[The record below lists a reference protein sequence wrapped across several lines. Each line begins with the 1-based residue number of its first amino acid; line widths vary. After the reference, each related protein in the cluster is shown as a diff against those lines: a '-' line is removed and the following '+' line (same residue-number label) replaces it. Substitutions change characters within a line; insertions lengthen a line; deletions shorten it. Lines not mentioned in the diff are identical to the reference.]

1 MRGSGNSSKVQSP
14 VSPRSPS
21 MSIREEKIIETYFQL
36 LSEFNF
42 DQARELTERER
53 DATKSNIT
61 SLWHMFVNALI
72 LLANDEKSYMS
83 LSFLGP
89 KWFSTRHKDS
99 LRNSY
104 QNLIMDFRKIYEN
117 VQQSEPPLNLDILLA
132 HLCKHLE
139 HFPMARLRTM
149 DLYEQLTTIGNNRNF
164 NYEDPVMVCSE
175 IVNTFQKCFHH
186 PLLSNLKTSFNYECE
201 IIQHLLAT
209 QIQVSE
215 LDYLPALLQLHQAHT
230 KLAQWGTCLP
240 AKELAPVPSVGPV
253 LAKNTVPAVDSAMT
267 HTASRTKR
275 SAFSVT
281 SSRQNS
287 YLTLFTWLLKYKNL
301 LLSKFSIYFYE
312 IINKN
317 ANSSLEMRNLCSKLP
332 EDYYTRITNFE
343 KKADIF
349 VFLIV
354 ADTNGLNHCYTNNGY
369 FHPSRSM
376 PKPQGINSFPSIF
389 KYPADRNVHKHWPNI
404 LMIINRKKPH
414 DQGSQEKVIWFYD
427 KNAHST
433 YFITLVEF
441 RISVVVITDGK
452 RSERDSPISNFLAEF
467 TTQLRCNKHFASL
480 KPG

>member
-1 MRGSGNSSKVQSP
+1 MRGSGSNSKVQSP
-14 VSPRSPS
+14 VSPKTPS
-21 MSIREEKIIETYFQL
+21 MSLREEKIIEDYFQL
-36 LSEFNF
+36 ISEFNF

-53 DATKSNIT
+53 DFTKSNIT
-61 SLWHMFVNALI
+61 SHWHMFVNALI

-89 KWFSTRHKDS
+89 KWFSTRHKDT

-104 QNLIMDFRKIYEN
+104 QNLIADFRKIYEN
-117 VQQSEPPLNLDILLA
+117 VQQNEPHVNLDVLLG
-132 HLCKHLE
+132 HLCEHLE

-164 NYEDPVMVCSE
+164 NYEDPVIVCTE
-175 IVNTFQKCFHH
+175 IVHTYQKCFHH
-186 PLLSNLKTSFNYECE
+186 PLLSHLKTSFNYECE
-201 IIQHLLAT
+201 IIQHLLTT
-209 QIQVSE
+209 QILVSE

-240 AKELAPVPSVGPV
+240 AKE
-253 LAKNTVPAVDSAMT
+253 
-267 HTASRTKR
+267 TKR

-287 YLTLFTWLLKYKNL
+287 CLTLFTWLLKYKNL

-317 ANSSLEMRNLCSKLP
+317 ANSPLEMRNLCSKLP

-369 FHPSRSM
+369 FHPSRSL

-389 KYPADRNVHKHWPNI
+389 KYPA
-404 LMIINRKKPH
+404 
-414 DQGSQEKVIWFYD
+414 
-427 KNAHST
+427 NAHST

-441 RISVVVITDGK
+441 RISLVVITDGK